1 VGNIKEGNITCVTV
15 PFSLFLLDFGKEFR
29 SLFLEKLAVRIVILE
44 CNIILFHHIVIKK
57 LG

>member
-1 VGNIKEGNITCVTV
+1 MGNIKEGNITRVTV
-15 PFSLFLLDFGKEFR
+15 PFPLFLLDFSKEIG

-44 CNIILFHHIVIKK
+44 RDIILFHHIVIKK